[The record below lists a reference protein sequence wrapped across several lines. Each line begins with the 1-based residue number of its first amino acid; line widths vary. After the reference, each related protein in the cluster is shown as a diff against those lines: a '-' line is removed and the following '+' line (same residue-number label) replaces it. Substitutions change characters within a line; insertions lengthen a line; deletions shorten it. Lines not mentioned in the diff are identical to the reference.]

1 MKSFEERAQREY
13 ERSQIIQYAVQSA
26 DLIIPEGSDG
36 SDEET
41 NYLTAEVARKLI
53 ERALYPISAT
63 MLRRDLE
70 D

>member
-1 MKSFEERAQREY
+1 MKSFEERAQS
-13 ERSQIIQYAVQSA
+13 SQIIQYAVQSA
-26 DLIIPEGSDG
+26 DLIILEGSDG